1 MMCWL
6 DYNKNLNT
14 CRCKLSLCVNETLMK
29 KSYFST
35 NKTRHIM
42 KLETYIL
49 TVKAI
54 ITKNLLNK
62 SALEIYTIS
71 RFSVNT
77 L

>member
-1 MMCWL
+1 M
-6 DYNKNLNT
+6 
-14 CRCKLSLCVNETLMK
+14 
-29 KSYFST
+29 
-35 NKTRHIM
+35 
-42 KLETYIL
+42 ETYTF